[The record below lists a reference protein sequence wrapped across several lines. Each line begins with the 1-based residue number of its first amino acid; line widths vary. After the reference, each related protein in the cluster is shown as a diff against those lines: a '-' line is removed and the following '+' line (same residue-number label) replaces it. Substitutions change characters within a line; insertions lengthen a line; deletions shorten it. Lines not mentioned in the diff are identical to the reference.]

1 MQPVVGLDDF
11 KRAVAGRARQAQ
23 MVHRGVVHAHH
34 QADAAGLFRGQP
46 FVVGWGTGT
55 ECAGAKVEASTL
67 LPGISQVGEEAQKE
81 AGEEEETNPFVG
93 EWLCEKA
100 SIYIDEQDGTFD
112 VFIMWDVSDTEEDI
126 WEYSCKLDA
135 ETGVLTGEGKKSHE
149 VIDGEGEVVS
159 SEEVYTDGSAT
170 FALEDGALIWDDAKE
185 AVAQGMRFER
195 GEEDELLEEYDEI
208 DETEDAEDEETE
220 DEASAN

>member
-1 MQPVVGLDDF
+1 MKYLLSMVLVALLAFLPMMA
-11 KRAVAGRARQAQ
+11 AVADEA
-23 MVHRGVVHAHH
+23 VN
-34 QADAAGLFRGQP
+34 ADQESAEAAGHDDAWDEP
-46 FVVGWGTGT
+46 VDIVYEEDGTKET
-55 ECAGAKVEASTL
+55 
-67 LPGISQVGEEAQKE
+67 GEEAQKE

-100 SIYIDEQDGTFD
+100 SIYIDEQDGAFD

-126 WEYSCKLDA
+126 WEYTCTLDA
-135 ETGVLTGEGKKSHE
+135 ETGALTGEGKKSHE

-208 DETEDAEDEETE
+208 DETVDAEDEETE
-220 DEASAN
+220 EEASAD

>member
-1 MQPVVGLDDF
+1 MKYLLSMVLVALLAFLPMMA
-11 KRAVAGRARQAQ
+11 AVADEA
-23 MVHRGVVHAHH
+23 VN
-34 QADAAGLFRGQP
+34 ADQESAEAAGHDDAWDEP
-46 FVVGWGTGT
+46 VDIVYEEDGTKET
-55 ECAGAKVEASTL
+55 
-67 LPGISQVGEEAQKE
+67 GEEAQKE

-208 DETEDAEDEETE
+208 DETADAEDEETE
-220 DEASAN
+220 EEASAD

>member
-1 MQPVVGLDDF
+1 MKYLLSMVLVALLAFLPMMA
-11 KRAVAGRARQAQ
+11 AVADEA
-23 MVHRGVVHAHH
+23 VN
-34 QADAAGLFRGQP
+34 ADQESAEAAGHDDAWDEPVDIVYEEG
-46 FVVGWGTGT
+46 GT
-55 ECAGAKVEASTL
+55 EET
-67 LPGISQVGEEAQKE
+67 GEEAQKQ

-170 FALEDGALIWDDAKE
+170 FALEDGTLIWDDAKE

-208 DETEDAEDEETE
+208 DETVDAEDEETE
-220 DEASAN
+220 EEASAD

>member
-1 MQPVVGLDDF
+1 MKYLLSMVLVALLAFLPMMA
-11 KRAVAGRARQAQ
+11 AVADEA
-23 MVHRGVVHAHH
+23 VN
-34 QADAAGLFRGQP
+34 ADQESAEAAGHDDAWDEP
-46 FVVGWGTGT
+46 VDIVYEEDGTKET
-55 ECAGAKVEASTL
+55 
-67 LPGISQVGEEAQKE
+67 GEEAQKE

-208 DETEDAEDEETE
+208 DETVDAEDEETE
-220 DEASAN
+220 EEASAD

>member
-1 MQPVVGLDDF
+1 MKYLLSMVLVVLLSF
-11 KRAVAGRARQAQ
+11 LPMMAAVADEA
-23 MVHRGVVHAHH
+23 VN
-34 QADAAGLFRGQP
+34 ADQESAEAAGHDDAWDEP
-46 FVVGWGTGT
+46 VDIVYEEDGTKET
-55 ECAGAKVEASTL
+55 
-67 LPGISQVGEEAQKE
+67 GEEAQKE

-100 SIYIDEQDGTFD
+100 SIYIDEQDGAFD

-208 DETEDAEDEETE
+208 DETADAEDEETE
-220 DEASAN
+220 EEASAD

>member
-1 MQPVVGLDDF
+1 MKYLLSMVLVALLAFLPMMA
-11 KRAVAGRARQAQ
+11 AVADEA
-23 MVHRGVVHAHH
+23 VN
-34 QADAAGLFRGQP
+34 ADQESAEAAGHDDAWDEP
-46 FVVGWGTGT
+46 VDIVYEEDGTKET
-55 ECAGAKVEASTL
+55 
-67 LPGISQVGEEAQKE
+67 GEE
-81 AGEEEETNPFVG
+81 AGEEAETNPFVG

-100 SIYIDEQDGTFD
+100 SIYIDEQDGAFD

-126 WEYSCKLDA
+126 WEYTCTLDA

-208 DETEDAEDEETE
+208 DETADAEDEETE
-220 DEASAN
+220 EEASAD

>member
-1 MQPVVGLDDF
+1 MKYLLSMVLVALLAFLPMMA
-11 KRAVAGRARQAQ
+11 AVADEA
-23 MVHRGVVHAHH
+23 VN
-34 QADAAGLFRGQP
+34 ADQESTEAAGHDDAWDEP
-46 FVVGWGTGT
+46 VDIVYEEDGTKET
-55 ECAGAKVEASTL
+55 
-67 LPGISQVGEEAQKE
+67 GEEAQKE

-208 DETEDAEDEETE
+208 DETVDAEDEETE
-220 DEASAN
+220 EEASAD

>member
-1 MQPVVGLDDF
+1 MKYLLSMVLVALLAFLPMMA
-11 KRAVAGRARQAQ
+11 AVADEA
-23 MVHRGVVHAHH
+23 VN
-34 QADAAGLFRGQP
+34 ADQESAEAAGHDDAWDEP
-46 FVVGWGTGT
+46 VDIVYEEDGTKET
-55 ECAGAKVEASTL
+55 
-67 LPGISQVGEEAQKE
+67 GEEAQKE

-208 DETEDAEDEETE
+208 DETVDAEDEETE

>member
-1 MQPVVGLDDF
+1 MKYLLSMVLVALLAFLPMMA
-11 KRAVAGRARQAQ
+11 AVADEA
-23 MVHRGVVHAHH
+23 VN
-34 QADAAGLFRGQP
+34 ADQESAEAAGHDDAWDEP
-46 FVVGWGTGT
+46 VDIVYEEDGTKET
-55 ECAGAKVEASTL
+55 
-67 LPGISQVGEEAQKE
+67 GEEAQKE

-100 SIYIDEQDGTFD
+100 SIFIDEQDGTFD

-126 WEYSCKLDA
+126 WEYTCTLDA

-208 DETEDAEDEETE
+208 DETADAEDEDTE
-220 DEASAN
+220 DEASAD

>member
-1 MQPVVGLDDF
+1 MKYLLSMVLVALLAFLPMMA
-11 KRAVAGRARQAQ
+11 AVADEA
-23 MVHRGVVHAHH
+23 VN
-34 QADAAGLFRGQP
+34 ADQESAEAAGHDDAWDEP
-46 FVVGWGTGT
+46 VDIVYEEDGTKET
-55 ECAGAKVEASTL
+55 
-67 LPGISQVGEEAQKE
+67 GEEAREE

-170 FALEDGALIWDDAKE
+170 FALEDGTLIWDDAKE

-208 DETEDAEDEETE
+208 DETADAEDEETE

>member
-1 MQPVVGLDDF
+1 MKYLLSMVLVALLAFLPMMA
-11 KRAVAGRARQAQ
+11 AVADEA
-23 MVHRGVVHAHH
+23 VN
-34 QADAAGLFRGQP
+34 ADQESAEAAGHDDAWDEP
-46 FVVGWGTGT
+46 VDIVYEEDGTKET
-55 ECAGAKVEASTL
+55 
-67 LPGISQVGEEAQKE
+67 GEEAREE

-93 EWLCEKA
+93 EWLCEQA
-100 SIYIDEQDGTFD
+100 SIYIDEQDGAFD

-208 DETEDAEDEETE
+208 DETVDAEDEETE
-220 DEASAN
+220 EEASAD

>member
-1 MQPVVGLDDF
+1 MKYLLSMVLVALLAFLPMMA
-11 KRAVAGRARQAQ
+11 AVADEA
-23 MVHRGVVHAHH
+23 VN
-34 QADAAGLFRGQP
+34 ADQESAEAAGHDDAWDEP
-46 FVVGWGTGT
+46 VDIVYEEDGTKET
-55 ECAGAKVEASTL
+55 
-67 LPGISQVGEEAQKE
+67 GEEAQKE

-170 FALEDGALIWDDAKE
+170 FALEDGTLIWDDAKE

-208 DETEDAEDEETE
+208 DETADAEDEETE
-220 DEASAN
+220 EEASAD

>member
-1 MQPVVGLDDF
+1 MKYLLSMVLVALLAFLPMMA
-11 KRAVAGRARQAQ
+11 AVADEA
-23 MVHRGVVHAHH
+23 VN
-34 QADAAGLFRGQP
+34 ADQESAEAAGHDDAWDEP
-46 FVVGWGTGT
+46 VDIVYEEDGTKET
-55 ECAGAKVEASTL
+55 
-67 LPGISQVGEEAQKE
+67 GEEAREE

-208 DETEDAEDEETE
+208 DETVDAEDEETE

>member
-1 MQPVVGLDDF
+1 MKYLLSMVLVALLAFLPMMA
-11 KRAVAGRARQAQ
+11 AVADEA
-23 MVHRGVVHAHH
+23 VN
-34 QADAAGLFRGQP
+34 ADQESAEAAGHDDAWDEPVDIVYEEG
-46 FVVGWGTGT
+46 GT
-55 ECAGAKVEASTL
+55 EET
-67 LPGISQVGEEAQKE
+67 GEEAQKQ

-208 DETEDAEDEETE
+208 DETVDAEDEETE
-220 DEASAN
+220 DEASSN

>member
-1 MQPVVGLDDF
+1 MKYLLSMVLVALLAFLPMMA
-11 KRAVAGRARQAQ
+11 AVADEA
-23 MVHRGVVHAHH
+23 VN
-34 QADAAGLFRGQP
+34 ADQESAEAAGHDDAWDEP
-46 FVVGWGTGT
+46 VDIVYEEDGTKET
-55 ECAGAKVEASTL
+55 
-67 LPGISQVGEEAQKE
+67 GEEAQKE
-81 AGEEEETNPFVG
+81 AGEEAETNPFVG

-100 SIYIDEQDGTFD
+100 SIYIDEQDGAFD

-126 WEYSCKLDA
+126 WEYTCTLDA
-135 ETGVLTGEGKKSHE
+135 ETGALTGEGKKSHE

-208 DETEDAEDEETE
+208 DETVDAEDEETE
-220 DEASAN
+220 EEASAD

>member
-1 MQPVVGLDDF
+1 MKYLLSMVLVALLAFLPMMA
-11 KRAVAGRARQAQ
+11 AVADEA
-23 MVHRGVVHAHH
+23 VN
-34 QADAAGLFRGQP
+34 ADQESAEAAGHDDAWDEPVDIVYEEG
-46 FVVGWGTGT
+46 GT
-55 ECAGAKVEASTL
+55 EET
-67 LPGISQVGEEAQKE
+67 GEEAQKQ

-159 SEEVYTDGSAT
+159 SEEVYTDGTAT
-170 FALEDGALIWDDAKE
+170 FALEDGTLIWDDAKE

-208 DETEDAEDEETE
+208 DETVDAEDEETE
-220 DEASAN
+220 EEASAD

>member
-1 MQPVVGLDDF
+1 MKYLLSMVLIALLAFLPMMA
-11 KRAVAGRARQAQ
+11 AVADEA
-23 MVHRGVVHAHH
+23 VN
-34 QADAAGLFRGQP
+34 ADQESAEVAGHDDAWDEP
-46 FVVGWGTGT
+46 VDIVYEEDGTKET
-55 ECAGAKVEASTL
+55 
-67 LPGISQVGEEAQKE
+67 GEEAQKE
-81 AGEEEETNPFVG
+81 AGEEAETNPFVG
-93 EWLCEKA
+93 EWLCEQA

-135 ETGVLTGEGKKSHE
+135 ETGALTGEGKKSHE

-208 DETEDAEDEETE
+208 DETVDAEDEETE
-220 DEASAN
+220 EEASAD

>member
-1 MQPVVGLDDF
+1 MKYLLSMVLVALLAFLPMMA
-11 KRAVAGRARQAQ
+11 AVADEA
-23 MVHRGVVHAHH
+23 VN
-34 QADAAGLFRGQP
+34 ADQESAEAAGHDDAWDEP
-46 FVVGWGTGT
+46 VDIVYEEDGT
-55 ECAGAKVEASTL
+55 EET
-67 LPGISQVGEEAQKE
+67 GEEAQKQ

-100 SIYIDEQDGTFD
+100 SIYIDEQDGTYD

-126 WEYSCKLDA
+126 WEYTCTLDA

-208 DETEDAEDEETE
+208 DETVDAEDEETE
-220 DEASAN
+220 EEASAD

>member
-1 MQPVVGLDDF
+1 LQKEIVNMKYLLSMVLVALLAFLPMMA
-11 KRAVAGRARQAQ
+11 AVADEA
-23 MVHRGVVHAHH
+23 VN
-34 QADAAGLFRGQP
+34 ADQESAEAAGHDDAWDEP
-46 FVVGWGTGT
+46 VDIVYEEDGTKET
-55 ECAGAKVEASTL
+55 
-67 LPGISQVGEEAQKE
+67 GEEAREE

-159 SEEVYTDGSAT
+159 SEEVYTDGTAT

-208 DETEDAEDEETE
+208 DETVDAEDQETE

>member
-1 MQPVVGLDDF
+1 MKYLLSMVLVVLLSF
-11 KRAVAGRARQAQ
+11 LPMMAAVADEA
-23 MVHRGVVHAHH
+23 VN
-34 QADAAGLFRGQP
+34 ADQESAEAAGHDDAWDEP
-46 FVVGWGTGT
+46 VDIVYEEDGTKET
-55 ECAGAKVEASTL
+55 
-67 LPGISQVGEEAQKE
+67 GEEAQKE
-81 AGEEEETNPFVG
+81 AGEEAETSPFVG
-93 EWLCEKA
+93 EWLCEQA

-208 DETEDAEDEETE
+208 DETADAEDEDTE
-220 DEASAN
+220 DEASAD

>member
-1 MQPVVGLDDF
+1 MKYLLSMVLVALLAFLPMMA
-11 KRAVAGRARQAQ
+11 AVADEA
-23 MVHRGVVHAHH
+23 VN
-34 QADAAGLFRGQP
+34 ADQESAEAAGHDDAWDEP
-46 FVVGWGTGT
+46 VDIVYEEDGTKET
-55 ECAGAKVEASTL
+55 
-67 LPGISQVGEEAQKE
+67 GEEAQKE

-100 SIYIDEQDGTFD
+100 SIYIDEQDGAFD

-195 GEEDELLEEYDEI
+195 GEEDELLEEFDEI
-208 DETEDAEDEETE
+208 DETVDAEDEETE
-220 DEASAN
+220 EEASAD

>member
-1 MQPVVGLDDF
+1 MKYLLSMVLVVLLSF
-11 KRAVAGRARQAQ
+11 LPMMAAVADEA
-23 MVHRGVVHAHH
+23 VN
-34 QADAAGLFRGQP
+34 ADQESAEAAGHDDAWDEP
-46 FVVGWGTGT
+46 VDIVYEEDGTKET
-55 ECAGAKVEASTL
+55 
-67 LPGISQVGEEAQKE
+67 GEEAREE

-100 SIYIDEQDGTFD
+100 SIYIDEQDGAFD

-126 WEYSCKLDA
+126 WEYTCTLDA

-208 DETEDAEDEETE
+208 DETVDAEDEETE
-220 DEASAN
+220 EEASAD